1 MSVHS
6 PTAQTARGAIANDPI
21 REVDPC
27 VLRFERPR
35 CSEPESWAPES
46 PRTSPTPKLT
56 EEDEKKGLSE
66 SDPRFRNKFSLAG
79 LEGIKKSKP
88 AALYTK
94 RFLPLIEIGNFEDD
108 WHQLADCDWI
118 VEVVVERLDIK
129 QQVFSRVDEIRKK
142 GSIISSN
149 TSGLSISGMTE
160 GRSEDFRKH
169 FLVTHFFNPVRY
181 MRLLELV
188 AGEETLPEIVDFF
201 TDFGRFRLGKGIVF
215 GKDTPNFIGNRIGT
229 FGIAATFNAMME
241 MDYQADEVDAI
252 TGPAMGHPGSASF
265 GTIDLV
271 GIDVLAHVTNTI
283 YEGCA
288 DDEQREIFKV
298 PEFISKL
305 IEAGSL
311 GRKTKAKGGIYRI
324 QKEADG
330 SKTKLVVDWKTGEYR
345 PKERPDIPSLK
356 KAKKTHDVKERLR
369 DVVYADDRGGAFAW
383 RLIRDTLAYSSMRFG
398 EISDSIVDIDNALC
412 WGYNW
417 ELGPFETWDVL
428 GVAKVVEKMESEG
441 VKPATWVTEM
451 LAAGHGTFYLE
462 SAEGREYYDPA
473 SKTYLKEPKPESFIV
488 LAQEKRDPKR
498 VIYSNRGASLV
509 DIGDGVAC
517 VEFHSSLQPRMNP
530 IDDEIMEVMAK
541 GIEIGERDFR
551 GLVIH
556 HQGEHFSAGANLLMV
571 LEGIHANQW
580 AAIDEMI
587 RRFQGLNTGLRKAQ
601 IPVVTAP
608 FAYTFGGGCEIT
620 MGGDRVCAAAETYI
634 GLVEVGVGLIP
645 AGGGCRFMI
654 ERVLEGVDEP
664 VLSNLPFIRTAFEN
678 IGMAK
683 VATSGEEARDRKFLR
698 PSDKVEINRDQQLWT
713 AKRMAIGLAEEGY
726 TPPLPKTFN
735 LPGKEGLATLEMM
748 LHNMKLT
755 HWVSS
760 HDAKIGRHLGRIL
773 TGGDTTINDPVD
785 EQTILDL
792 EREAFLSLCGEP
804 KTQDRISYM
813 LVNNKPLRN

>member
-1 MSVHS
+1 MGTEIRRAAVL
-6 PTAQTARGAIANDPI
+6 GAGVMGSGIAAHLANAGIP
-21 REVDPC
+21 
-27 VLRFERPR
+27 VLLLDIVP
-35 CSEPESWAPES
+35 PEFGDDD
-46 PRTSPTPKLT
+46 K
-56 EEDEKKGLSE
+56 KKGLTETDS
-66 SDPRFRNKFSLAG
+66 RFRNKFSLAG

-88 AALYTK
+88 AALYSK
-94 RFLPLIEIGNFEDD
+94 RYLPLIEIGNFEDD
-108 WHQLADCDWI
+108 WGKLAECDWI

-129 QQVFSRVDEIRKK
+129 QKIFARVDEIRKP

-149 TSGLSISGMTE
+149 TSGLSIKGMTE
-160 GRSEDFRKH
+160 GRSDDFRQH

-188 AGEETLPEIVDFF
+188 AGEETKGEILDFF

-229 FGIAATFNAMME
+229 YGIAATFKAMME
-241 MDYQADEVDAI
+241 MDYQVDEVDAI

-271 GIDVLAHVTNTI
+271 GLDVLAHVTNTI

-288 DDEQREIFKV
+288 DDEQREVFKV
-298 PEFISKL
+298 PDFLTRMID
-305 IEAGSL
+305 AGSL
-311 GRKTKAKGGIYRI
+311 GRKTKAKGGFYRI
-324 QKEADG
+324 QKEEDG

-345 PKERPDIPSLK
+345 PKARPKLDSLK
-356 KAKKTHDVKERLR
+356 KAKATHDVKKRIH
-369 DVVYADDRGGAFAW
+369 DVVYSDDRAGAFAW
-383 RLIRDTLAYSSMRFG
+383 RLMRDTLAYSSIRFG
-398 EISDSIVDIDNALC
+398 EISDSIVDIDNAMR

-417 ELGPFETWDVL
+417 DLGPFETWDVL
-428 GVAKVVEKMESEG
+428 GVAKVVEKMQSEG
-441 VKPATWVTEM
+441 IEPAPWVNEM
-451 LAAGHGTFYLE
+451 LAAGNETFYIE
-462 SAEGREYYDPA
+462 SATGREYYDPA
-473 SKTYLKEPKPESFIV
+473 TKSYLSEPRPETFLFLPEI
-488 LAQEKRDPKR
+488 KRDEKKI
-498 VIYSNRGASLV
+498 VYGNKSASLV
-509 DIGDGVAC
+509 DLGDGIAC
-517 VEFHSSLQPRMNP
+517 VEFHSALQPRMNP
-530 IDDEIMEVMAK
+530 IDDKIMDVMYKGLEIA
-541 GIEIGERDFR
+541 ERDFR

-556 HQGEHFSAGANLLMV
+556 HQGENFSAGANLLMV

-580 AAIDEMI
+580 GAISEMI
-587 RRFQGLNTGLRKAQ
+587 EHFQGMTRNLLKAR

-620 MGGDRVCAAAETYI
+620 MGGDRVCAAAETYM

-645 AGGGCRFMI
+645 AGGGCWAML

-726 TPPLPKTFN
+726 TPPLPKKLN

-760 HDAKIGRHLGRIL
+760 HDEKIGRHLGRIL

>member
-1 MSVHS
+1 MATEIRRAAVL
-6 PTAQTARGAIANDPI
+6 GAGVMGSGIAAHLANAGIPVMLLDIVP
-21 REVDPC
+21 
-27 VLRFERPR
+27 
-35 CSEPESWAPES
+35 PE
-46 PRTSPTPKLT
+46 LT
-56 EEDEKKGLSE
+56 EEDEKKGLTID
-66 SDPRFRNKFSLAG
+66 DPKFRNKFSSAG

-88 AALYTK
+88 AALYSK

-108 WHQLADCDWI
+108 WDRLAECDWI

-129 QQVFSRVDEIRKK
+129 QQVFERVDEIRKL

-149 TSGLSISGMTE
+149 TSGLSIAGMTE
-160 GRSEDFRKH
+160 GRSEDFQQH

-188 AGEETLPEIVDFF
+188 AGEKTKPKILDFF
-201 TDFGRFRLGKGIVF
+201 TNFGRFRLGKGIVF

-229 FGIAATFNAMME
+229 FGIAATVNAMME
-241 MDYQADEVDAI
+241 MDYQVDEVDAI

-265 GTIDLV
+265 GTVDLV
-271 GIDVLAHVTNTI
+271 GIDVLAHVINTI
-283 YEGCA
+283 YEGCP
-288 DDEQREIFKV
+288 DDPQREIFKV
-298 PEFISKL
+298 PEFVSEMIA
-305 IEAGSL
+305 AGSL
-311 GRKTKAKGGIYRI
+311 GRKTKNKGGFYRI
-324 QKEADG
+324 QKEDDG
-330 SKTKLVVDWKTGEYR
+330 SKTKLVIDWKTGDYR

-356 KAKKTHDVKERLR
+356 QAKKTHDVKQRLR
-369 DVVYADDRGGAFAW
+369 DVVFADDRAGTFAW
-383 RLIRDTLAYSSMRFG
+383 RLMRDSLVYSSDRLG
-398 EISDSIVDIDNALC
+398 EISDSIVDVDHALR

-417 ELGPFETWDVL
+417 DLGPFEAWDVL

-441 VKPATWVTEM
+441 VKPASWVSDM
-451 LAAGHGTFYLE
+451 LAAGHENFYIE
-462 SAEGREYYDPA
+462 SAKGREYFDPA
-473 SKTYLKEPKPESFIV
+473 TKAYLKEPRPETF
-488 LAQEKRDPKR
+488 LFLPEKKRDKKKI
-498 VIYSNRGASLV
+498 VFGNKSASLV
-509 DIGDGVAC
+509 DLGDGIAC
-517 VEFHSSLQPRMNP
+517 VEFHSALQPRMNP
-530 IDDEIMEVMAK
+530 IDDDIMEVMYK
-541 GIEIGERDFR
+541 GVEIGEKDFR

-556 HQGEHFSAGANLLMV
+556 HQGENFSAGANLLMV
-571 LEGIHANQW
+571 LEGIQANQW

-587 RRFQGLNTGLRKAQ
+587 RRFQGMTRNLLKAR
-601 IPVVTAP
+601 IPVITAP

-645 AGGGCRFMI
+645 AGGGCWAML

-664 VLSNLPFIRTAFEN
+664 VLSNLPFIRIAFEN

-683 VATSGEEARDRKFLR
+683 VATSGEEGRDRKFLR
-698 PSDKVEINRDQQLWT
+698 RSDKVEINRDQQLWT
-713 AKRMAIGLAEEGY
+713 AKRMAIAMADEGY
-726 TPPLPKTFN
+726 TPPLPKKLH

-760 HDAKIGRHLGRIL
+760 HDEKVGRHLGRIL